1 MTLERDGAGTA
12 SVTGQMTE
20 WTLSKQLDWGEEW
33 VTYCGGVAEGGKW
46 REVLRSLEMKRR

>member
-20 WTLSKQLDWGEEW
+20 WMLGKQLDWGEDW
-33 VTYCGGVAEGGKW
+33 VTYCGGGCKGGRKVEESAEGPGDG
-46 REVLRSLEMKRR
+46 